1 MTRVSRGKV
10 RKRTWA
16 WKGRKRVTWCF
27 DVVCNGKRSRRQ
39 YTSQMEAETA
49 LDQYREEQRH
59 GKPAEP
65 SQPGPPLTLAE
76 AVKRYI
82 GVKARKRSLHTDRNL
97 TQHLLAEFGAE
108 TPLAAITAN
117 RISDYKAK
125 RIAMTTNR
133 RKGADGKDAPLSA
146 AAVNRPLALLRH
158 LLRLACDEWGVL
170 DTVPKI
176 KTEKEPQGRLRW
188 LTSEEA
194 TRLLAACK
202 KSRNTALVDLVE
214 FCLFT
219 GVRKGEALGL
229 TWDRVDRARG
239 VIRLEVTKSG
249 QRREV
254 PLGANADSILAR
266 RWTDGATGY
275 VFGSCKWDSFRNA
288 WETAVAA
295 AWIEDFRF
303 HDLRHTFASW
313 LVQRGGTL
321 KEVQDALGHR
331 TVAMSNRYS
340 HLAPDH
346 LRAAVATLDGV
357 LTPEAD
363 GATPVAVGHKMRTTA
378 GTEASIAVEL
388 TGSI

>member
-254 PLGANADSILAR
+254 RSVPTLTASSPGAGQTAR
-266 RWTDGATGY
+266 PATSSARANGIASATRGRRPSQQP
-275 VFGSCKWDSFRNA
+275 GSRTSVSTICATRSPRGWCS
-288 WETAVAA
+288 VAG
-295 AWIEDFRF
+295 R
-303 HDLRHTFASW
+303 
-313 LVQRGGTL
+313 
-321 KEVQDALGHR
+321 
-331 TVAMSNRYS
+331 
-340 HLAPDH
+340 
-346 LRAAVATLDGV
+346 
-357 LTPEAD
+357 
-363 GATPVAVGHKMRTTA
+363 
-378 GTEASIAVEL
+378 
-388 TGSI
+388 